1 MEAPET
7 QGKRTVFMI
16 LVSSCVFFS
25 AVKVIR
31 LVRFQG
37 RQGGFMYYNIEE
49 SGKRI
54 AELRKKKKL
63 TQEGLAEVIG
73 MSHETINSI
82 EKGKKGTSIDTLVLI
97 AEALDTSMDYIVTGK
112 IDENSELSR
121 IFQGLS
127 NDKKE
132 LALRIFKGIIE
143 NL

>member
-1 MEAPET
+1 
-7 QGKRTVFMI
+7 
-16 LVSSCVFFS
+16 
-25 AVKVIR
+25 
-31 LVRFQG
+31 
-37 RQGGFMYYNIEE
+37 MYYNIEE

-73 MSHETINSI
+73 MSHKTINSI

-132 LALRIFKGIIE
+132 LALGIRTNSIAQCEQLCDVKDTDLIEKIGKVSKNQLRQITKGIQIQ
-143 NL
+143 LGMSK

>member
-1 MEAPET
+1 
-7 QGKRTVFMI
+7 
-16 LVSSCVFFS
+16 
-25 AVKVIR
+25 
-31 LVRFQG
+31 
-37 RQGGFMYYNIEE
+37 MYYNIEE

-73 MSHETINSI
+73 MSHKIINSI

>member
-1 MEAPET
+1 
-7 QGKRTVFMI
+7 
-16 LVSSCVFFS
+16 
-25 AVKVIR
+25 
-31 LVRFQG
+31 
-37 RQGGFMYYNIEE
+37 MYYNIEE

-73 MSHETINSI
+73 MSHKTINSI

-132 LALRIFKGIIE
+132 LALGIRTNSIAQCEQLCDVNYTDLIEKVGKVSKNQLRQITKGIQIQ
-143 NL
+143 LGMSK